1 MRCPKCHYLSF
12 EPEPRCRNC
21 GHALDLTGPLD
32 VALPGLV
39 ADEPVTAV
47 TPVETPAPTPRP
59 AAEPLQPPRV
69 VDHAKTPAALFR
81 ERPRI
86 KPDPPAGPFDDGRG
100 ERMVPSPPVVH
111 VEAPPS
117 SSESDTLRRVEVS
130 RPVAPPTTELPL
142 FVKGVPDAAEIAPEL
157 DEPLVKVPST
167 PRPPLAVRMRTP
179 DPAPAPVAPTRTP
192 QTLEAFD
199 RDLLDDLRR
208 FDRLELPRAEEK
220 RGPVEDAGESDET
233 PASLRLLAAGID
245 GAVIGSIQIAVL
257 WMTLRWCDLTI
268 SQIGVLP
275 LLPIVTFFAIITVGY
290 WLLFTAAGGQT
301 LGKMAAHLRVVDAA
315 EEDPQMVTI
324 SQAFWRSC
332 ASVLT
337 IATLGL
343 GWLPGLVG
351 TRRALHDWLAGTR
364 VIRA

>member
-32 VALPGLV
+32 VAIPGLV
-39 ADEPVTAV
+39 SDDPVTAV
-47 TPVETPAPTPRP
+47 TPAETPLP
-59 AAEPLQPPRV
+59 PPRAV
-69 VDHAKTPAALFR
+69 STEPVQPARVADHTKTPASLFR

-86 KPDPPAGPFDDGRG
+86 KPDPPAGPFDEGTIERG
-100 ERMVPSPPVVH
+100 MPPAPVVH
-111 VEAPPS
+111 VEPLRPPQD
-117 SSESDTLRRVEVS
+117 ETARKVEVP
-130 RPVAPPTTELPL
+130 RPLAPPTTELPL
-142 FVKGVPDAAEIAPEL
+142 FVKGMSDAADIAPEL

-179 DPAPAPVAPTRTP
+179 DPTPTPPASTHTP

-208 FDRLELPRAEEK
+208 FDRFESPRSEE
-220 RGPVEDAGESDET
+220 RRAPIEPADESGET
-233 PASLRLLAAGID
+233 PASLRLLAASID
-245 GAVIGSIQIAVL
+245 GAVIVSIGIVVV
-257 WMTLRWCDLTI
+257 WMTLRSCDLSI

-275 LLPIVTFFAIITVGY
+275 VPPLATFFLMITVGY
-290 WLLFTAAGGQT
+290 WVLFTAAGGQT

-315 EEDPQMVTI
+315 DEEPQMVTI

-343 GWLPGLVG
+343 GWLPGLIG
-351 TRRALHDWLAGTR
+351 SGRALHDWLAGTR